1 MELID
6 NVLQKEYNIA
16 VIMNNNEKSHIMVP
30 KRTQAIRKITV
41 YRYKKGAN
49 NERIYYH
56 GKRPATIGILRL
68 YNSKLDTMRSSI
80 IIVMVIIPW
89 IIEHIISVFILFNLS
104 IINKVKQPYQILL

>member
-56 GKRPATIGILRL
+56 GKRPATIGLIYILFL
-68 YNSKLDTMRSSI
+68 TMMRSC
-80 IIVMVIIPW
+80 VC
-89 IIEHIISVFILFNLS
+89 
-104 IINKVKQPYQILL
+104 